1 MRLEIRPASIA
12 ELETVR
18 HLAHRI
24 WPECYGAMLP
34 AGQVRYMLDWMY
46 APHRLRS
53 EWDRGVRYRLAL
65 LEDRPVGYLAWE
77 WESGR
82 DSAFLN
88 KLYLVPELHGR
99 GLGQEMIAWV
109 RCEASNQGAPRL
121 ELRVNRQNR
130 KAIRAYE
137 QAGFVVVQT
146 LIADIGAGFVMDD
159 FLMRLD
165 LDRLSSTG
173 FARVR
178 P

>member
-1 MRLEIRPASIA
+1 MHLEIRPASVA

-18 HLAHRI
+18 HLAERI

-65 LEDRPVGYLAWE
+65 LKDRPVGYLAWE
-77 WESGR
+77 QESGV

-99 GLGQEMIAWV
+99 GLGREMITSV
-109 RCEASNQGAPRL
+109 CHEASAEGARSL
-121 ELRVNRQNR
+121 ELRVNRQNLR
-130 KAIRAYE
+130 AIRAYE
-137 QAGFVVVQT
+137 RAGFITVQT
-146 LIADIGAGFVMDD
+146 LVTDIGGGFVMDD
-159 FLMRLD
+159 FLMRLG
-165 LDRLSSTG
+165 LHGASSVPTPG
-173 FARVR
+173 